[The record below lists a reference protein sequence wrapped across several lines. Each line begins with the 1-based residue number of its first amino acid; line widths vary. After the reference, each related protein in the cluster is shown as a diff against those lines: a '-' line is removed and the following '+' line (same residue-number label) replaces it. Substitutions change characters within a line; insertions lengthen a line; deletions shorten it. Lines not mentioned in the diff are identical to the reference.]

1 MHLLLPILLVP
12 KNHEACVHGLPTHAM
27 DSEYAHAR
35 LFLKSRRQVGVW
47 QAVAARVKLSEQ
59 CLDGLE
65 GLDAG
70 LDGLGCPTSAQD
82 CLREES
88 ALTAAMLATVDLD
101 ASAAWSP
108 EEAMRASKE
117 RVSASCDAPSWASC
131 LAGCLQAVT
140 ACPLR
145 ACP

>member
-1 MHLLLPILLVP
+1 
-12 KNHEACVHGLPTHAM
+12 M

-47 QAVAARVKLSEQ
+47 QAVAARVKPSEQ
-59 CLDGLE
+59 CLDGLEGLE

-70 LDGLGCPTSAQD
+70 LDGLGCPSSAEE
-82 CLREES
+82 CLREDGG
-88 ALTAAMLATVDLD
+88 LTAAMLATVDLD
-101 ASAAWSP
+101 ASAAWCH
-108 EEAMRASKE
+108 EEAMHASKE
-117 RVSASCDAPSWASC
+117 RVSAWLAQTAAEDEPEAASC
-131 LAGCLQAVT
+131 LAGCLQAVA

>member
-12 KNHEACVHGLPTHAM
+12 KNHEACVHGLPAHAM

-47 QAVAARVKLSEQ
+47 QAVAACVQPSEQ
-59 CLDGLE
+59 SLEGLE
-65 GLDAG
+65 GL
-70 LDGLGCPTSAQD
+70 GCPSSAEE
-82 CLREES
+82 CLREDGG
-88 ALTAAMLATVDLD
+88 LTAAMLATVDLD
-101 ASAAWSP
+101 ASAAWCH

-117 RVSASCDAPSWASC
+117 RVSAWLAQTAAEDELEATSCMQR
-131 LAGCLQAVT
+131 CLQAVA

-145 ACP
+145 VCP

>member
-1 MHLLLPILLVP
+1 
-12 KNHEACVHGLPTHAM
+12 M

-47 QAVAARVKLSEQ
+47 QAVAARVQPSEQ
-59 CLDGLE
+59 CLEGLE
-65 GLDAG
+65 GLELDAG
-70 LDGLGCPTSAQD
+70 LDGLGCPSSAVE
-82 CLREES
+82 CWREGGG
-88 ALTAAMLATVDLD
+88 LTAAMLATVDLD
-101 ASAAWSP
+101 ASEAWCP

-117 RVSASCDAPSWASC
+117 RVSAWLAQTAAGDEPEAASC
-131 LAGCLQAVT
+131 LAGCLQAVA